1 MMIRRCIPA
10 LACVA
15 STLVSFAASAQGPIK
30 IGFPIP
36 LSGPTAIYGQ
46 PILQGAQMAVAEINA
61 AGGLLGRQVELL
73 PRDSKANPDEAVRVS
88 RELIVKDNVDFLAGT
103 LTSAEA
109 PAVSTI
115 AKENH
120 VVFIAPAAKLTD
132 LTSPPNLHPYIFR
145 VSSTTLAEGRTAAA
159 MLAKWQ
165 GVKRVATI
173 APDYAYGRQAIADFI
188 DYLKTL
194 RPDIQIVDQE
204 WPKLGEPNL
213 TPFLTAQM
221 SKHPDAVMC
230 DEFGGD
236 FVTLV
241 KQGTPLGYFKAINN
255 RLIDGGEV
263 GSVDVAKAL
272 GDSYPFG
279 IWSDAYDPVIW
290 NKGEPPEH
298 KVFEQHLL
306 AFMHSQYGSGWAIQ
320 GYIAVEALAAGVKK
334 ADSVDDAKVAHAL
347 LGLTIQT
354 PIGTRT
360 FSPVNHDFNT
370 GEVWGEMVKDPQYPF
385 AIINNPTYENPTQYM
400 N

>member
-1 MMIRRCIPA
+1 MVRRCWLA
-10 LACVA
+10 LALLAGVFTPLVA
-15 STLVSFAASAQGPIK
+15 RAKEPIK

-36 LSGPTAIYGQ
+36 LSGLTAIYGQ
-46 PILQGAQMAVAEINA
+46 PILAGARMAAAEING
-61 AGGLLGRQVELL
+61 AGGVLGRQLDIV
-73 PRDSKANPDEAVRVS
+73 PRDSKANPDEAVRVA
-88 RELIVKDNVDFLAGT
+88 RELILKDNVDFLIGT

-132 LTSPPNLHPYIFR
+132 LTSLPSLHPYIFR

-159 MLAKWQ
+159 IVSKWQ
-165 GVKRVATI
+165 NVKRIATI
-173 APDYAYGRQAIADFI
+173 APNYAYGRQAVADFVE
-188 DYLKTL
+188 YLKKL
-194 RPDIQIVDQE
+194 RPDIQIVDQQ
-204 WPKLGEPNL
+204 WPRLGEPNL
-213 TPFLTAQM
+213 TPFVTAQM
-221 SKHPDAVMC
+221 SAHPDAVFC

-241 KQGTPLGYFKAINN
+241 KQATPLGYFKAINN

-272 GDSYPFG
+272 GDGYPYG
-279 IWSDAYDPVIW
+279 IWASAYDPVIW
-290 NKGEPPEH
+290 NVGEPPEH
-298 KVFEQHLL
+298 KAFEQHLL

-320 GYIAVEALAAGVKK
+320 GYIAVEALAAGVRK
-334 ADSVDDAKVAHAL
+334 AGTASDPAVAKAL
-347 LGLTIQT
+347 LSLTVQT

-360 FSPVNHDFNT
+360 FSPANHDFNT
-370 GEVWGEMVKDPQYPF
+370 GEVWAVMVKDPQYPF
-385 AIINNPTYENPTQYM
+385 AIMSHPKYENPAQFI